1 MIATPAVRNLIRE
14 GKTHQILSSIQMG
27 GAVGMNTMDAY
38 LAELCLK
45 RAITYETGMARSVD
59 SKEFARL
66 VETGG
71 IAGAQGQGQGAKPGM
86 QPARPQAAQPA
97 TGPVGRGAR

>member
-1 MIATPAVRNLIRE
+1 LIRE

-27 GAVGMNTMDAY
+27 GAAGMITMDAH

-45 RAITYETGMARSVD
+45 RTISYETGMARSVD

-71 IAGAQGQGQGAKPGM
+71 ISGNAQNQQGAAKPGVV
-86 QPARPQAAQPA
+86 PAQRPQPSAV
-97 TGPVGRGAR
+97 PVGRSTR